1 VVLRARPL
9 GRALRTTAPRRA
21 QRAAEATGWLRDRL
35 GRLRAWLDRDGDGE
49 VSDDVEDGARAAR
62 EHLEPVARVGYA
74 LSGLLHVLIGALAV
88 RLALGVRGGTAD
100 QGGALAAVA
109 GTPGG
114 QVLLWAASAAL
125 AALALW
131 HLVDGA
137 LELRWRQRSAGV
149 KDLAKGVV
157 YSAVVV
163 TAVTYA
169 AGGSTDT
176 EDTSDDVTEQLM
188 ENLLGTVAVA
198 AAGLAVVGVGVYHVA
213 KGVRLRFR
221 EDLRLPEGPA
231 RRGVDVA
238 GVVGYAAKGLALC
251 VVGLLFVVAAVTNDP
266 REAGGLD
273 AALRA
278 LLLLPAGSVLLG
290 CVGAGFA
297 AYGVYAVVR
306 ARLGHL

>member
-1 VVLRARPL
+1 MRGLA
-9 GRALRTTAPRRA
+9 
-21 QRAAEATGWLRDRL
+21 D
-35 GRLRAWLDRDGDGE
+35 RLRAWLDRDGDGE

-74 LSGLLHVLIGALAV
+74 LSGALHVLIGALAV
-88 RLALGVRGGTAD
+88 RLALGVREGTAD

-114 QVLLWAASAAL
+114 APLLWAASAAL

-131 HLVDGA
+131 HLVDGV
-137 LELRWRQRSAGV
+137 LELRWRQRADGV

-169 AGGSTDT
+169 AGGETDA

-188 ENLLGTVAVA
+188 ENVLGT
-198 AAGLAVVGVGVYHVA
+198 LAVVAAGVAVLGVGLYLVV

-221 EDLRLPEGPA
+221 EDLTLPEGPA
-231 RRGVDVA
+231 RLGVDVA
-238 GVVGYAAKGLALC
+238 GVVGYTAKGLALC
-251 VVGLLFVVAAVTNDP
+251 VVGGLFVTAAATNDP

-278 LLLLPAGSVLLG
+278 LLELPGGAVLLAG
-290 CVGAGFA
+290 VGAGFA
-297 AYGVYAVVR
+297 AYGGYAVVR

>member
-1 VVLRARPL
+1 MSAMPPASSSSTVPRSPRTLLRGPL
-9 GRALRTTAPRRA
+9 RELPR
-21 QRAAEATGWLRDRL
+21 
-35 GRLRAWLDRDGDGE
+35 RLRAWVDRDGDGD

-88 RLALGVRGGTAD
+88 RLAVGVQGGTAD

-109 GTPGG
+109 STPGG

-137 LELRWRQRSAGV
+137 LELRWRQRGAGV

-169 AGGSTDT
+169 AGGHTDT

-188 ENLLGTVAVA
+188 ENLAGTVAVA
-198 AAGLAVVGVGVYHVA
+198 AAGLAVFAVGAYHVV
-213 KGVRLRFR
+213 KGVRRRFR
-221 EDLRLPEGPA
+221 EDLRLPEGPG
-231 RRGVDVA
+231 RLGVDVA

-251 VVGLLFVVAAVTNDP
+251 VVGVLFVVAAVTNDP

>member
-1 VVLRARPL
+1 MEPL
-9 GRALRTTAPRRA
+9 
-21 QRAAEATGWLRDRL
+21 
-35 GRLRAWLDRDGDGE
+35 
-49 VSDDVEDGARAAR
+49 
-62 EHLEPVARVGYA
+62 ARVGYA
-74 LSGLLHVLIGALAV
+74 LSGLMHVLIGALAV
-88 RLALGVRGGTAD
+88 RLAAGARGGTAD

-114 QVLLWAASAAL
+114 QGLLWAASAAL

-137 LELRWRQRSAGV
+137 LELRWRQRGEGV

-169 AGGSTDT
+169 AGGSTDA
-176 EDTSDDVTEQLM
+176 EDASDDVTEQLM
-188 ENLLGTVAVA
+188 EDLLGTAAVAV
-198 AAGLAVVGVGVYHVA
+198 AGLAVVGVGLYHVA

-221 EDLRLPEGPA
+221 EDLRLPEGPT
-231 RRGVDVA
+231 RLGVDVA

-251 VVGLLFVVAAVTNDP
+251 VVGVLFVVAAVTNDP

-278 LLLLPAGSVLLG
+278 LLLLPAGSVLLVG
-290 CVGAGFA
+290 VGAGFA

>member
-1 VVLRARPL
+1 M
-9 GRALRTTAPRRA
+9 
-21 QRAAEATGWLRDRL
+21 
-35 GRLRAWLDRDGDGE
+35 
-49 VSDDVEDGARAAR
+49 
-62 EHLEPVARVGYA
+62 EPVARVGYA

-88 RLALGVRGGTAD
+88 RLAVGVQGGTAD

-109 GTPGG
+109 STPGG

-137 LELRWRQRSAGV
+137 LELRWRQRGAGV

-169 AGGSTDT
+169 AGGHTDT

-188 ENLLGTVAVA
+188 ENLAGTVAVA
-198 AAGLAVVGVGVYHVA
+198 AAGLAVFAVGAYHVV
-213 KGVRLRFR
+213 KGVRRRFR
-221 EDLRLPEGPA
+221 EDLRLPEGPG
-231 RRGVDVA
+231 RLGVDVA

-251 VVGLLFVVAAVTNDP
+251 VVGVLFVVAAVTNDP

>member
-1 VVLRARPL
+1 MSAVPTSTWVRR
-9 GRALRTTAPRRA
+9 GVRTVH
-21 QRAAEATGWLRDRL
+21 RL
-35 GRLRAWLDRDGDGE
+35 LDRDGDGE

-62 EHLEPVARVGYA
+62 ERLEPVARVGYA
-74 LSGLLHVLIGALAV
+74 ISGVLHVLIGVLAV
-88 RLALGVRGGTAD
+88 RLALGVRGGSAD

-125 AALALW
+125 AALAVW

-137 LELRWRQRSAGV
+137 LELRWRQHGDGV
-149 KDLAKGVV
+149 KDLAKGLV

-163 TAVTYA
+163 TAATYA
-169 AGGSTDT
+169 AGGETDA

-188 ENLLGTVAVA
+188 EDLLGTLAVG
-198 AAGLAVVGVGVYHVA
+198 AAGLAVLGVGIYHVV
-213 KGVRLRFR
+213 KGVRRRFR
-221 EDLRLPEGPA
+221 EDLRLPEGPGRVA
-231 RRGVDVA
+231 VDVA
-238 GVVGYAAKGLALC
+238 GVLGYAAKGLALG
-251 VVGLLFVVAAVTNDP
+251 VVGVLFVAAAATNDP

-278 LLLLPAGSVLLG
+278 LLELPAGPGVLVA
-290 CVGAGFA
+290 VGVGFA
-297 AYGVYAVVR
+297 AYGVYAAVR

>member
-1 VVLRARPL
+1 MPPASSSSTVQRSPRVL
-9 GRALRTTAPRRA
+9 LRGP
-21 QRAAEATGWLRDRL
+21 LRDLPR
-35 GRLRAWLDRDGDGE
+35 RLRAWVDRDGDGD

-88 RLALGVRGGTAD
+88 RLAVGVQGGTAD

-109 GTPGG
+109 STPGG

-137 LELRWRQRSAGV
+137 LELRWRQRGAGV

-169 AGGSTDT
+169 AGGHTDT

-188 ENLLGTVAVA
+188 ENLAGTVAVA
-198 AAGLAVVGVGVYHVA
+198 AAGLAVFAVGAYHVV
-213 KGVRLRFR
+213 KGVRRRFR
-221 EDLRLPEGPA
+221 EDLRLPEGPG
-231 RRGVDVA
+231 RLGVDVA

-251 VVGLLFVVAAVTNDP
+251 VVGVLFVVAAVTNDP

>member
-1 VVLRARPL
+1 MSAVPTSTWVRR
-9 GRALRTTAPRRA
+9 GVRTVH
-21 QRAAEATGWLRDRL
+21 RL
-35 GRLRAWLDRDGDGE
+35 LDRDGDGE

-62 EHLEPVARVGYA
+62 ERLEPVARVGYA
-74 LSGLLHVLIGALAV
+74 ISGVLHVLIGVLAV
-88 RLALGVRGGTAD
+88 RLALGVRGGSAD

-125 AALALW
+125 AALAVW

-137 LELRWRQRSAGV
+137 LELRWRQHGDGV
-149 KDLAKGVV
+149 KDLAKGLV

-163 TAVTYA
+163 TAATYA
-169 AGGSTDT
+169 AGGETDA

-188 ENLLGTVAVA
+188 EDLLGTLAVG
-198 AAGLAVVGVGVYHVA
+198 AAGLAVLGIGIYHVV
-213 KGVRLRFR
+213 KGVRRRFR
-221 EDLRLPEGPA
+221 EDLRLPEGPGRVA
-231 RRGVDVA
+231 VDVA
-238 GVVGYAAKGLALC
+238 GVLGYAAKGLALG
-251 VVGLLFVVAAVTNDP
+251 VVGVLFVAAAATNDP

-278 LLLLPAGSVLLG
+278 LLELPAGPGVLVA
-290 CVGAGFA
+290 VGVGFA
-297 AYGVYAVVR
+297 AYGVYAAVR